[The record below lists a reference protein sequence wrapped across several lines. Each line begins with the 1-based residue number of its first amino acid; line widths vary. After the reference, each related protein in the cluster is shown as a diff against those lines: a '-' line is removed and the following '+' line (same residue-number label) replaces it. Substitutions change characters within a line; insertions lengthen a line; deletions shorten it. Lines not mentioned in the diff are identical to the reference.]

1 MLKGKTMP
9 FEADK
14 RAMAPVVLR
23 SRVAAKQLLS
33 MGALNEYATFFAL
46 SKVPLK
52 SGEKTML
59 AKKITV
65 LAGGDP
71 ALQHTQL
78 KILEKQMAAVR
89 RYLSQQYLKCKNV

>member
-1 MLKGKTMP
+1 MS

-14 RAMAPVVLR
+14 RAMAPMALR

-33 MGALNEYATFFAL
+33 IGSLNEYATFFAL
-46 SKVPLK
+46 SKVPLT

-59 AKKITV
+59 EKKITA
-65 LAGGDP
+65 LAEGDS

-78 KILEKQMAAVR
+78 KILEKQMAAVS
-89 RYLSQQYLKCKNV
+89 RYLSQQYLKCRNI